1 MGFSGGASGNGPN
14 GMPGPSWLAQM
25 PKMQQK
31 LGGNRPGNLTDLGGN
46 DGDMMCWNQNQ
57 VRMPMDSG
65 NVDAAGAIK
74 MMECGEDGG
83 MGAGK
88 MPMGP
93 GDLTN
98 SVPSLQGVK
107 VPDENLTPQ
116 QRQHRE
122 EQLAKLK
129 KMNQFLFP
137 ETAVNEFRGEMGGHG
152 MGKMQI
158 DHLPPGMGGNNLMNM
173 QIGGNNMGNK
183 MTTSMRNITAT
194 NAGHGKSPGCN
205 NQDPICGLDDVLM
218 ATDILGNT
226 DMTACSSNKG
236 GNMPMPNHPN
246 NMAGLLNAM
255 GPNMNLM
262 SNMPANM
269 NSNSSGGSNVQGGDM
284 SCAGSD
290 LGGLND
296 LAGGMLANSP
306 DLMSTFNQNFGPG
319 NEGNLMPNS
328 QKGICPDLN
337 QPGGITPI
345 EWSKLQQEFYEE
357 RMKMNL
363 PDINVNVPP
372 CNVSQTFPQT
382 MMRSNQ
388 TGAPIN
394 PRPNTTG
401 CVTTNAANNRLVQGP
416 PPPYHTTQRSASV
429 PITTQSP
436 NPTSPNN
443 PTSNLSLPSPRTS
456 GAMGVSTNSPN
467 TEMSIASSNGL
478 STTTTTSTASS
489 TAGSLPMQK
498 NKFQGEK
505 NAAPSIGGPNAP
517 SLNPTNNRGNNSP
530 RTPTPLQRAS
540 PKDMEGSS
548 NLNPLSSGRKRTRR
562 MTSIQF

>member
-1 MGFSGGASGNGPN
+1 MSHFI
-14 GMPGPSWLAQM
+14 LIE
-25 PKMQQK
+25 
-31 LGGNRPGNLTDLGGN
+31 LGSN
-46 DGDMMCWNQNQ
+46 DGDMMGWNQNQ
-57 VRMPMDSG
+57 VRMALESG
-65 NVDAAGAIK
+65 NADAASAMK
-74 MMECGEDGG
+74 MMECAEDGG
-83 MGAGK
+83 LGGGK
-88 MPMGP
+88 MPLGP
-93 GDLTN
+93 GDMSN

-137 ETAVNEFRGEMGGHG
+137 ETAVNDFRGEMGGSL

-158 DHLPPGMGGNNLMNM
+158 DHLPPGMGANNLMNM
-173 QIGGNNMGNK
+173 QMGGNAMNK
-183 MTTSMRNITAT
+183 MNPAMRNIAQT

-205 NQDPICGLDDVLM
+205 NQDPICGLVDDVLM
-218 ATDILGNT
+218 ASDILGNP
-226 DMTACSSNKG
+226 DMSACSSNKS
-236 GNMPMPNHPN
+236 GNMQMPNHPH

-255 GPNMNLM
+255 GPNMNLL
-262 SNMPANM
+262 SNMTVNGVQQMINTSTSNM
-269 NSNSSGGSNVQGGDM
+269 NSNTNAASNVQGGDM
-284 SCAGSD
+284 NCAGSE
-290 LGGLND
+290 LSGLNE

-319 NEGNLMPNS
+319 NEGNLMPNP
-328 QKGICPDLN
+328 QKGICPDMN

-363 PDINVNVPP
+363 PDINVPP

-388 TGAPIN
+388 TGAPMN

-467 TEMSIASSNGL
+467 TDMSIASSNVL
-478 STTTTTSTASS
+478 STNTTTTT
-489 TAGSLPMQK
+489 AGSTTGSLSMQK
-498 NKFQGEK
+498 NKFQADK
-505 NAAPSIGGPNAP
+505 NAAASIGGPNAP
-517 SLNPTNNRGNNSP
+517 PINPSNNRNNNSP
-530 RTPTPLQRAS
+530 RTPTPLQRTS
-540 PKDMEGSS
+540 PKDMDAAS
-548 NLNPLSSGRKRTRR
+548 NINPLSTGRISIELLSWRPSTLLIMVKFNSRCRT
-562 MTSIQF
+562 